1 MAIQD
6 RIQQIMQN
14 YGLNSGQFAS
24 KLGVQP
30 SNISHV
36 LSGRN
41 KPSLEF
47 VTKIMKAFPD
57 VDYRWLVMNQ
67 GSMLSTSQKE
77 NLETSTQK
85 QEKVSE
91 QDNKSLLPGTE
102 NKEEPVEKKN
112 QLPDLFE
119 MAEQVVPVKETRKD
133 VKLKSEI
140 PSFEDRQVLLEET
153 ESKSISAELK
163 DSTPSNNT
171 TPKQVE
177 RVIVFYTDNTFEELV
192 RK

>member
-77 NLETSTQK
+77 S
-85 QEKVSE
+85 
-91 QDNKSLLPGTE
+91 QDNVLKQDTKTSFYGAE
-102 NKEEPVEKKN
+102 IKEEKTEKKV

-119 MAEQVVPVKETRKD
+119 MAEQVVPIKEIKKETLVQK
-133 VKLKSEI
+133 
-140 PSFEDRQVLLEET
+140 ET
-153 ESKSISAELK
+153 PVEESKQALLNMQESKPTLKESKESIPQA
-163 DSTPSNNT
+163 N

>member
-77 NLETSTQK
+77 NLETSAQK
-85 QEKVSE
+85 QEKISG
-91 QDNKSLLPGTE
+91 QDNKPLFSGVE
-102 NKEEPVEKKN
+102 NKDEPAEKKN

-119 MAEQVVPVKETRKD
+119 MAEQVVPVKKTRKD
-133 VKLKSEI
+133 VKLKGEI
-140 PSFEDRQVLLEET
+140 PSFEDRQVLLEEK
-153 ESKSISAELK
+153 ESKSISAESK

>member
-67 GSMLSTSQKE
+67 GSMLSTPQQE
-77 NLETSTQK
+77 NVETTPLQ
-85 QEKVSE
+85 QEKVSQQE
-91 QDNKSLLPGTE
+91 RKTSFYGAE
-102 NKEEPVEKKN
+102 IKEEKTEKKN

-119 MAEQVVPVKETRKD
+119 MAEQVVPVKE
-133 VKLKSEI
+133 VKNEKEEI
-140 PSFEDRQVLLEET
+140 IPKENKQDIIVEK
-153 ESKSISAELK
+153 ESK
-163 DSTPSNNT
+163 DSLAINNT